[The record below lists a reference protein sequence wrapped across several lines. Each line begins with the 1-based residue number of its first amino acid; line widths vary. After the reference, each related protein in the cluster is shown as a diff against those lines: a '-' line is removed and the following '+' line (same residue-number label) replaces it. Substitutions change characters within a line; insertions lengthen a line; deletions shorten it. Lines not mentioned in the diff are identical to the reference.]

1 MYVPTPFA
9 EDEVATLHALIRA
22 HPLATLVTM
31 TDDGLEANHIP
42 LIVDPEPEPYG
53 RLRGHAPRANPLTR
67 GEHRRLDALAIF
79 HGPEGYITP
88 SWYATKRETG
98 KVVPTWNYA
107 VVHAYGRLELIDDP
121 AWVRDQVET
130 LTDRQEAAFDQP
142 WKVADAPREFSE
154 RMIAS
159 LVGLEIVVTRLV
171 GKTKASQNQPA
182 ANRAGVVAGLDA
194 RGEPE
199 ATALAELTRRH
210 DAADDDRDA

>member
-1 MYVPTPFA
+1 MYVPPLFA
-9 EDEVATLHALIRA
+9 EDDVATLHALIRA
-22 HPLATLVTM
+22 RPLATLVTL

-53 RLRGHAPRANPLTR
+53 RLRGHAPRVNPLTR
-67 GEHRRLDALAIF
+67 DGHRDIDALAIF
-79 HGPEGYITP
+79 HGPEAYITP

-130 LTDRQEAAFDQP
+130 LTDRQEAAFAEP
-142 WKVADAPREFSE
+142 WKVADAPRDFSE

-159 LVGLEIVVTRLV
+159 LVGLEIVITRLL
-171 GKTKASQNQPA
+171 GKVKASQNQPA

-194 RGEPE
+194 KDDAT
-199 ATALAELTRRH
+199 ATALADLTRRH
-210 DAADDDRDA
+210 GAAEDG

>member
-1 MYVPTPFA
+1 MYVPPLFA
-9 EDEVATLHALIRA
+9 EDDIATLHALIRA
-22 HPLATLVTM
+22 QPLATLVTL
-31 TDDGLEANHIP
+31 TDAGLEANHIP
-42 LIVDPEPEPYG
+42 LIVDPEPAPYG

-67 GEHRRLDALAIF
+67 GGHRDIDTLAIF

-88 SWYATKRETG
+88 SYYATKRETG

-130 LTDRQEAAFDQP
+130 LTDRQEAAFEQP
-142 WKVADAPREFSE
+142 WKVADAPRDFSD

-159 LVGLEIVVTRLV
+159 LVGLEIVITRLV

-182 ANRAGVVAGLDA
+182 ANRAGVIAGLDA
-194 RGEPE
+194 KKDPA
-199 ATALAELTRRH
+199 ATALADLTRRH
-210 DAADDDRDA
+210 GAADDD